1 MNTSYLYR
9 NLYFPS
15 ARLSGTPLFAPV
27 NRFAGTNL
35 SASARLL
42 RRPAPAPAPA
52 RPTID
57 WTNNTPRRPR
67 RFMGALAAA
76 ILALLATGSALA
88 SLSGGESADG
98 ATRHAAE

>member
-15 ARLSGTPLFAPV
+15 ARLSGSPLFAPV

-42 RRPAPAPAPA
+42 RRPSPTPA
-52 RPTID
+52 RPTIN
-57 WTNNTPRRPR
+57 WTDNTPRRPR
-67 RFMGALAAA
+67 RFAGALAAA

-88 SLSGGESADG
+88 SLSGSENAHST
-98 ATRHAAE
+98 TRHAAE

>member
-42 RRPAPAPAPA
+42 RRPAPTPAPA

-57 WTNNTPRRPR
+57 WTNTPRRPR
-67 RFMGALAAA
+67 RFAGALAAA

-88 SLSGGESADG
+88 SLSRSESSGA
-98 ATRHAAE
+98 ATRAAE